1 MDNFE
6 YIYKA
11 KVIKVYDGDTI
22 TVSVDLGFKIHTI
35 EKIRLFDIDTP
46 ELRGDERPDGLIS
59 RDWLREK
66 ILDKEI
72 ILKTFKDKK
81 GKYGRY
87 IGEIYLEGE
96 EISLNEQ
103 LINEGL
109 AERY

>member
-11 KVIKVYDGDTI
+11 KVI
-22 TVSVDLGFKIHTI
+22 
-35 EKIRLFDIDTP
+35 
-46 ELRGDERPDGLIS
+46 
-59 RDWLREK
+59 
-66 ILDKEI
+66 KEI